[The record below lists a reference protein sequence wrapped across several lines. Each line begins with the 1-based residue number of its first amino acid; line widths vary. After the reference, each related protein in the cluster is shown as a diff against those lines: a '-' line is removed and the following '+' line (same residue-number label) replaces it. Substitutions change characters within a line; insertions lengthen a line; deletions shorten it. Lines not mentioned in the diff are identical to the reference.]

1 MAQSENDLWEAWH
14 AAGDKDHPGGSP
26 IGEALSIARP
36 IVDYKATVW
45 RIETT
50 NLRPS
55 TPMEA
60 SRWTLRRTYQLRY
73 VSHGQ
78 SGLAGYKET
87 TERLQG
93 AVEQLETQFTVPAGL
108 DADQRTELQQ
118 IAAKNCI
125 YGLISQAG
133 PLIDAALKAA
143 ATG

>member
-1 MAQSENDLWEAWH
+1 MDQSESAWREAWH
-14 AAGDKDHPGGSP
+14 VAGDKGHPSRSP
-26 IGEALSIARP
+26 IAEALTIARP
-36 IVDYKATVW
+36 IVEYKSTVW

-50 NLRPS
+50 DL
-55 TPMEA
+55 TPATSMEA
-60 SRWTLRRTYQLRY
+60 SRWTLRRTYRLRY

-78 SGLAGYKET
+78 PGLAGYKGT

-108 DADQRTELQQ
+108 DADQRTELQH

-133 PLIDAALKAA
+133 PRIDAALKP
-143 ATG
+143 ATTG

>member
-1 MAQSENDLWEAWH
+1 MDRSENAWWETWH

-36 IVDYKATVW
+36 IVDYKSTVW

-50 NLRPS
+50 DLTPS
-55 TPMEA
+55 TSMEA
-60 SRWTLRRTYQLRY
+60 SRWTLRRTYRLRY
-73 VSHGQ
+73 VSHGA
-78 SGLAGYKET
+78 SGLTGHKGT

-93 AVEQLETQFTVPAGL
+93 AVEQLETRFTVPAGL
-108 DADQRTELQQ
+108 DADQQTELQR

-133 PLIDAALKAA
+133 PLIDAALKP
-143 ATG
+143 ATTG